1 MKRIFIP
8 TLIVVLTLLLA
19 SCSGTADSASTTT
32 TNSDVYVSANL
43 PADYENALP
52 VRNQLA
58 IGTMKLDG
66 TAQDVTPEQAKTLLP
81 LYQALRSTTT
91 SGASAQQEI
100 SALLSQIEGAM
111 TSEQLTSIRDM
122 QLTLTDMQT
131 WAADNG
137 ITLGQNDMQPGARQG
152 LSPEARA
159 TLQAANGKTGEPP
172 GSGGSTAV
180 MDAIIS
186 YLESV
191 AQ

>member
-1 MKRIFIP
+1 LKRI
-8 TLIVVLTLLLA
+8 LIIMFVLFGILLA
-19 SCSGTADSASTTT
+19 SCGSTKASTSTVG
-32 TNSDVYVSANL
+32 DVYVSANL

-111 TSEQLTSIRDM
+111 TSEQLTAIRDM
-122 QLTLTDMQT
+122 QLTLTDMQI

-137 ITLGQNDMQPGARQG
+137 ITLGQNGVQPGTGQG

-172 GSGGSTAV
+172 GSGGSIAV